1 MSKPRMLSSQPKRS
15 WGDSHISDDE
25 PENTRPDFTLN
36 SDEWPPTPP
45 KKRPVTV
52 AGAKGKQ
59 VAGARQSSVGG
70 GLGGARTAMGGQAQ
84 AQAQAQGRPLTS
96 TSVQKPA
103 FVKES
108 PGGSKVPLAPLF
120 RRAPSASTSS
130 SSSSSSRPGP
140 STYAYNN
147 PTTGSVL
154 PKKRTLPWEELEA
167 SSSRSTTTSS
177 SSRNFHELA
186 GPPGS
191 KNATGG
197 AGRLLMSESMD
208 IKQKV
213 VLSPEQ
219 QTVHKLVVEDG
230 KNVFFT
236 GSAGT
241 GKSVLLREIISSLK
255 RKYKSNA
262 DAVAVTASTGMAA
275 CNIGGQTI
283 HSFASIGIGTGS
295 VEQLVANVKK
305 NRNANAKWQRVKV
318 LVVDEVSMVDGI
330 LFDKLA
336 KIAESL
342 KKNPRS
348 KTAASKPFGGIQ
360 LVVTGDFFQLPPVT
374 KGSSPTFAFEAQ
386 AWKECIHHTVNLTQV
401 FRQKD
406 TEFIDMLN
414 EMRFGKL
421 RKSSIDK
428 FYALKRELKY
438 SEIEPTELFPMRH
451 DVDRANT
458 NRLRSLAGESRL
470 FRAED
475 SEPDPSKQGQ
485 WFKNIMAPDVLELK
499 IGAQVMLIKNL
510 DQNLVNGTVGHVV
523 GFGVPELA
531 DEEEEE
537 EGGREGWTLNSR
549 DEPVRVKGEMSV
561 TEARKRQ
568 KIAEGVA
575 SGRIEQGP
583 VVAWQTPNG
592 IEKKVMV
599 REEFKHEDNN
609 GQNAWAM
616 SIHKSQGQ
624 TIQRVKV
631 DLGKVFEKGQS
642 YVALSRATSLEGL
655 QVLRFD
661 PKKVLAH
668 EKVIQWSRSLEVLS

>member
-1 MSKPRMLSSQPKRS
+1 MCVERKREERASRRGEVVRSAVWPELRHVNPRQVTCSEINTRVDAHSLKMTSLNSLTLALSLSLTRCDWLSWLRETHTGMSKPRMLSSQPKRS

-120 RRAPSASTSS
+120 RRAPFASTSS

-167 SSSRSTTTSS
+167 SSSRSTSSS

-236 GSAGT
+236 GSAG
-241 GKSVLLREIISSLK
+241 
-255 RKYKSNA
+255 
-262 DAVAVTASTGMAA
+262 AS
-275 CNIGGQTI
+275 
-283 HSFASIGIGTGS
+283 
-295 VEQLVANVKK
+295 
-305 NRNANAKWQRVKV
+305 
-318 LVVDEVSMVDGI
+318 
-330 LFDKLA
+330 
-336 KIAESL
+336 
-342 KKNPRS
+342 
-348 KTAASKPFGGIQ
+348 
-360 LVVTGDFFQLPPVT
+360 
-374 KGSSPTFAFEAQ
+374 
-386 AWKECIHHTVNLTQV
+386 
-401 FRQKD
+401 
-406 TEFIDMLN
+406 
-414 EMRFGKL
+414 
-421 RKSSIDK
+421 
-428 FYALKRELKY
+428 
-438 SEIEPTELFPMRH
+438 
-451 DVDRANT
+451 
-458 NRLRSLAGESRL
+458 LRSPFLL
-470 FRAED
+470 
-475 SEPDPSKQGQ
+475 
-485 WFKNIMAPDVLELK
+485 
-499 IGAQVMLIKNL
+499 
-510 DQNLVNGTVGHVV
+510 
-523 GFGVPELA
+523 
-531 DEEEEE
+531 
-537 EGGREGWTLNSR
+537 
-549 DEPVRVKGEMSV
+549 
-561 TEARKRQ
+561 
-568 KIAEGVA
+568 
-575 SGRIEQGP
+575 
-583 VVAWQTPNG
+583 
-592 IEKKVMV
+592 
-599 REEFKHEDNN
+599 
-609 GQNAWAM
+609 
-616 SIHKSQGQ
+616 
-624 TIQRVKV
+624 
-631 DLGKVFEKGQS
+631 
-642 YVALSRATSLEGL
+642 TS
-655 QVLRFD
+655 
-661 PKKVLAH
+661 
-668 EKVIQWSRSLEVLS
+668 SSS